1 MSIWILAVLIIVLI
15 GLRTPVGLAFLGP
28 SILYMLL
35 EGNSAGLGF
44 RQAFNGVASFPL
56 LAVPLFIL
64 LGSIA
69 NRAGIADRIFDFA
82 LALLGRVR
90 GNLGYVNI
98 ATSLGFSWMSG
109 SALADA
115 AALGKIQVPAM
126 MKAGYTFRFASGLTA
141 ASALI
146 APVMP
151 PSIPAV
157 IYASVAALSTGALFA
172 GAVLPAFLIA
182 LGLAIT
188 VFVLTR
194 RNTALETIPFSWSR
208 LGSATLRVIGPLGA
222 PVIILGGILL
232 GLFTP
237 TEAAAVGVAY
247 MVVLGFVY
255 RTLNLRSIVEAIREA
270 TTITASITLILA
282 SAALLGWILARE
294 RVPQEV
300 AEFVISFTDNPIV
313 FLLLLNVLLILL
325 GMVIDATAVIMITVP
340 VIMPIATQFGI
351 DPVHLGVIIIVNL
364 MIGLLT
370 PPVGS
375 VLYVMSSVT
384 RRSVDEVFR
393 GIAVFLI
400 PLIVVQLII
409 TFFPPVVTG
418 LPALLGL

>member
-1 MSIWILAVLIIVLI
+1 MSIWVLAVLIIVLI
-15 GLRTPVGLAFLGP
+15 ALRTPVGLAFLGP

-126 MKAGYTFRFASGLTA
+126 TKAGYTFRFASGLTA

-208 LGSATLRVIGPLGA
+208 LGAATLRVIGPLGA
-222 PVIILGGILL
+222 PVVILGGILL

-255 RTLNLRSIVEAIREA
+255 RTLDLRALVEAVREA
-270 TTITASITLILA
+270 ATITASITLILA

-300 AEFVISFTDNPIV
+300 AEFVISFTDSPVV

-340 VIMPIATQFGI
+340 VIMPIAVEFGV
-351 DPVHLGVIIIVNL
+351 DPVHLGVIVIVNL

-384 RRSVDEVFR
+384 RRGVDEVFR
-393 GIAVFLI
+393 GIAIFLV
-400 PLIVVQLII
+400 PLVIVQLII

-418 LPALLGL
+418 LPGLLGL

>member
-1 MSIWILAVLIIVLI
+1 MSIWVLAVLVIVLI
-15 GLRTPVGLAFLGP
+15 ALRTPVGLAFLGP

-64 LGSIA
+64 LGSVA

-126 MKAGYTFRFASGLTA
+126 TKAGYTFRFASGLTA

-208 LGSATLRVIGPLGA
+208 LGATTLRVIGPLGA

-255 RTLNLRSIVEAIREA
+255 RTLDLRALVEAVREA
-270 TTITASITLILA
+270 ATITASITLILA

-300 AEFVISFTDNPIV
+300 AEFVISFTDSPVV

-340 VIMPIATQFGI
+340 VIMPIAVEFGV
-351 DPVHLGVIIIVNL
+351 DPVHLGVIVIVNL

-384 RRSVDEVFR
+384 RRGVDEVFR
-393 GIAVFLI
+393 GIAIFLV
-400 PLIVVQLII
+400 PLVVVQLII

-418 LPALLGL
+418 LPGLLGL

>member
-126 MKAGYTFRFASGLTA
+126 MKSGYTFRFASGLTA

-300 AEFVISFTDNPIV
+300 AEFVISITDNPIV

>member
-15 GLRTPVGLAFLGP
+15 GLRVPVGLSFLGP
-28 SILYMLL
+28 SVLYMLL

-126 MKAGYTFRFASGLTA
+126 MKAGYTFRFSSGLTA

-182 LGLAIT
+182 LGLAVT

-194 RNTALETIPFSWSR
+194 RNTALETIPFSWSV
-208 LGSATLRVIGPLGA
+208 LGAATLRVIGPLGA

-237 TEAAAVGVAY
+237 TEAAAVGAAY

-255 RTLNLRSIVEAIREA
+255 RTLNLRSVVEAIREA
-270 TTITASITLILA
+270 ATITASITLILA

-300 AEFVISFTDNPIV
+300 AEFVISFTDSPIV

-340 VIMPIATQFGI
+340 VLMPIALEFGI
-351 DPVHLGVIIIVNL
+351 DPIHLGVIIIVNL

-384 RRSVDEVFR
+384 GRGVDEVFR

-400 PLIVVQLII
+400 PLVVVQLII

>member
-126 MKAGYTFRFASGLTA
+126 MKSGYTFRFASGLTA

>member
-1 MSIWILAVLIIVLI
+1 MSIWILAVLVVVLI

-28 SILYMLL
+28 SVLYMLL

-98 ATSLGFSWMSG
+98 VTSLGFSWMSG

-126 MKAGYTFRFASGLTA
+126 MKSGYTFRFASGLTA

-188 VFVLTR
+188 VFLLTR
-194 RNTALETIPFSWSR
+194 RNTALETIPFHWSA
-208 LGSATLRVIGPLGA
+208 LGTATLRVIGPLGA

-247 MVVLGFVY
+247 MVVLGLVY
-255 RTLNLRSIVEAIREA
+255 RTLNLRSLVEAVREA

-282 SAALLGWILARE
+282 SASLLGWILARE

-313 FLLLLNVLLILL
+313 FLLLINVLLILL

-351 DPVHLGVIIIVNL
+351 DPIHLGVIIIVNL

-393 GIAVFLI
+393 GIAVFLV
-400 PLIVVQLII
+400 PLVVVQLII

>member
-1 MSIWILAVLIIVLI
+1 MSIWILALLILALI
-15 GLRTPVGLAFLGP
+15 AVRVPVGLAFLGP
-28 SILYMLL
+28 SILYMML
-35 EGNSAGLGF
+35 EGNSPGLGF

-90 GNLGYVNI
+90 GNLGYVNV

-157 IYASVAALSTGALFA
+157 IFASVAAISTGALFA
-172 GAVLPAFLIA
+172 GAVVPAFLMA

-188 VFVLTR
+188 VFVATR
-194 RNTALETIPFSWSR
+194 RNTALQTFPFSWSR
-208 LGSATLRVIGPLGA
+208 LGTATVRVIGPLGA

-232 GLFTP
+232 GVFTP
-237 TEAAAVGVAY
+237 TEAAAFGVAY
-247 MVVLGFVY
+247 MVVLGFIY
-255 RTLNLRSIVEAIREA
+255 RTLNLRGIVEAIREA
-270 TTITASITLILA
+270 ADTTASITLILA

-294 RVPQEV
+294 RVPQGV
-300 AEFVISFTDNPIV
+300 AEFMTSFTENPIV
-313 FLLLLNVLLILL
+313 FLLLVNVLLIVL

-340 VIMPIATQFGI
+340 VLMPIAVGFGV
-351 DPVHLGVIIIVNL
+351 DPVHFGVIMIVNL

-393 GIAVFLI
+393 GIAAFLV
-400 PLIVVQLII
+400 PLVIVQLVI